1 MPAMTP
7 MIRELGT
14 LTKAQGAVIATRPA
28 RQPFNVIPRSGFPRR
43 IQAGIMEERG
53 AAAAAMLVVVATWA
67 MEGPSA
73 AMVEPGLNPNH
84 PNQRTNT
91 PMAAEVMLWP
101 GMAFTL
107 PPWPYFPIRGPRTM
121 IPARA
126 AHPPMEWTTVDPAKS
141 RHPFPASQ
149 A

>member
-28 RQPFNVIPRSGFPRR
+28 REPFNDIPKSGFPRR
-43 IQAGIMEERG
+43 IQAVIMEERV
-53 AAAAAMLVVVATWA
+53 AAAAAMLVVVATCA

-84 PNQRTNT
+84 PHQRTKT
-91 PMAAEVMLWP
+91 P
-101 GMAFTL
+101 
-107 PPWPYFPIRGPRTM
+107 
-121 IPARA
+121 RA
-126 AHPPMEWTTVDPAKS
+126 ARPS
-141 RHPFPASQ
+141 S
-149 A
+149 